1 MKLIKNKVIKTLSI
15 AMITCIATST
25 LTYAGTIPRVY
36 LNGNKIFMQQSPF
49 ISEGTTYIPLRST
62 EQFGFT
68 VQWDA
73 TTETVTLTDTKNKVV
88 QKVGSKIA
96 NVNGNDVDLGAPAVK
111 KGGSVYVPI
120 RFVSNALG
128 GTLEFDKK
136 ENIISVDFDI
146 NIAEGYGT
154 DSFGRLIKLNTT
166 PLGDTSQ
173 FLNYTPVGIP
183 DTFYKV
189 PLRYNLGT
197 WLIKPVEG
205 DDFIKPI
212 NIAQY
217 DTYGFA
223 KEEYMPWYREV
234 AETYLNLILNVDYRT
249 IDNSWAEA
257 MANVN
262 YPDPEASREHF
273 YLPRLKEAQDY
284 VKYIKDNKIIIEGD
298 YFVEPSLLYYS
309 HGNYYLR
316 AKVKYK
322 SNKQVRLF
330 DYSGDQTIKGNVWHE
345 GFSEIIIG
353 SVFPVFNEGIG
364 KSVGANL
371 SNVTNLRN

>member
-1 MKLIKNKVIKTLSI
+1 MRTLKLLGVTLLTC
-15 AMITCIATST
+15 AGMIGTIT
-25 LTYAGTIPRVY
+25 AGTIPRVY
-36 LNGNKIFMQQSPF
+36 LNGNKVFMQQSPF
-49 ISEGTTYIPLRST
+49 ISEGITYIPLRST

-96 NVNGNDVDLGAPAVK
+96 SVNGKDIDLGAPAVK
-111 KGGSVYVPI
+111 KGGAVYVPI

-136 ENIISVDFDI
+136 ENIISVDYDI

-154 DSFGRLIKLNTT
+154 DSLGRLIKLNTT

-183 DTFYKV
+183 DSFYKV
-189 PLRYNLGT
+189 PLSYDQGK
-197 WLIKPVEG
+197 WLITPVEG
-205 DDFIKPI
+205 HHFVRPV
-212 NIAQY
+212 NISKFDEY
-217 DTYGFA
+217 DFA
-223 KEEYMPWYREV
+223 KKEYMPWYIEV
-234 AETYLNLILNVDYRT
+234 AETYLNLILNIDYRT

-262 YPDPEASREHF
+262 YPDPEASRENF
-273 YLPRLKEAQDY
+273 YLPRLKEAQNY

-298 YFVEPSLLYYS
+298 YFIEPSLLHYY

-316 AKVKYK
+316 ARVKYK
-322 SNKQVRLF
+322 SNKPVRLF

-353 SVFPVFNEGIG
+353 SVFPVFNEGVG
-364 KSVGANL
+364 KSVGAKL